1 MKQLGIVLGALI
13 LLAVL
18 FAGWTM
24 GYYNQFVN
32 MDEGIKNA
40 WAQVENQL
48 QRRSDLVP
56 NLVNTVKGYA
66 AHEKEV
72 FTNIAD
78 ARSRLAGAKDVSEK
92 IDAANQMT
100 SALSRLLVIV
110 EQYPD
115 LKANESFN
123 RLMDELA
130 GTENRLAVERKRYND
145 RVMEYNQ
152 MRRRF
157 PPSLIAGIF
166 SFVEAPYFKVAESAK
181 EAPRVDFG
189 AK

>member
-1 MKQLGIVLGALI
+1 MKTAGIVLGVLI
-13 LLAVL
+13 LIAVL
-18 FAGWTM
+18 FAGWMM

-32 MDEGIKNA
+32 MDEGVKSA

-48 QRRSDLVP
+48 QRRSDLIP

-66 AHEKEV
+66 SHEKEV

-78 ARSRLAGAKDVSEK
+78 ARAKLAGATTPADK

-110 EQYPD
+110 EQYPQ
-115 LKANESFN
+115 LKADQSFN

-145 RVMEYNQ
+145 HVQEYNQ
-152 MRRRF
+152 LRRRV
-157 PPSLIAGIF
+157 PSNIIAGLF
-166 SFVEAPYFKVAESAK
+166 GFPEAAYFKAPETAK
-181 EAPRVDFG
+181 ETPKVDFG
-189 AK
+189 TK